1 MRRVRKLVLIA
12 LRSRNSLHSHKL
24 YSLRERETMSAKK
37 SWRPKVKND
46 AENDNKATFE
56 RGKGLIDSV
65 NNSPNYK
72 VEGLGQ
78 TLVILLIDLV
88 LLIVSAAAAMLT
100 IFLVVAIGSGMTDAA
115 YASGASNGV
124 VQIQMST
131 AITAGL
137 TCGVVVWWPKLHY
150 ALRNRL
156 INAIY
161 SKRKKD

>member
-1 MRRVRKLVLIA
+1 
-12 LRSRNSLHSHKL
+12 
-24 YSLRERETMSAKK
+24 MSDKK
-37 SWRPKVKND
+37 SWRPGQKIESSDGVT
-46 AENDNKATFE
+46 ASHS
-56 RGKGLIDSV
+56 RSQGLIDNV

-78 TLVILLIDLV
+78 TLVILIIDLV
-88 LLIVSAAAAMLT
+88 LLIVSSALALIS
-100 IFLVVAIGSGMTDAA
+100 IFLVVAIGSGLTDAA

>member
-1 MRRVRKLVLIA
+1 MGV
-12 LRSRNSLHSHKL
+12 
-24 YSLRERETMSAKK
+24 KK
-37 SWRPKVKND
+37 SWRPDKTTD
-46 AENDNKATFE
+46 SGGDNASLLD
-56 RGKGLIDSV
+56 RSQGLIGNA

-88 LLIVSAAAAMLT
+88 LLIVSAALALMS
-100 IFLVVAIGSGMTDAA
+100 IFLVVAIGSGLTDAA
-115 YASGASNGV
+115 YASGASNGI

-137 TCGVVVWWPKLHY
+137 TCGVVVWWPKIHY

-156 INAIY
+156 VNALY

>member
-1 MRRVRKLVLIA
+1 
-12 LRSRNSLHSHKL
+12 
-24 YSLRERETMSAKK
+24 MSAKK
-37 SWRPKVKND
+37 SWRP
-46 AENDNKATFE
+46 ETQTESGGDNTALLD
-56 RGKGLIDSV
+56 RSQGLIGNI
-65 NNSPNYK
+65 NNTPNYK

-88 LLIVSAAAAMLT
+88 LLIVSSALALLS
-100 IFLVVAIGSGMTDAA
+100 IFLVVAIGSGLTDAA

-137 TCGVVVWWPKLHY
+137 TCGVVVWWPKIHY

-156 INAIY
+156 VNALY

>member
-1 MRRVRKLVLIA
+1 
-12 LRSRNSLHSHKL
+12 
-24 YSLRERETMSAKK
+24 MSAKK
-37 SWRPKVKND
+37 SWRPTVKN
-46 AENDNKATFE
+46 ESEDNNTSKTS
-56 RGKGLIDSV
+56 RGQGLFNNV

-78 TLVILLIDLV
+78 TLLILLIDFV
-88 LLIVSAAAAMLT
+88 LLIASAVVALLA
-100 IFLVVAIGSGMTDAA
+100 IFLVIAIGTGMTDAA

-124 VQIQMST
+124 VQIQMTT

-137 TCGVVVWWPKLHY
+137 VCGVVVWWPKLHY

-161 SKRKKD
+161 NKRKKD

>member
-1 MRRVRKLVLIA
+1 
-12 LRSRNSLHSHKL
+12 
-24 YSLRERETMSAKK
+24 MSAKK
-37 SWRPKVKND
+37 SWRPTVKN
-46 AENDNKATFE
+46 ESEDNNTSKTS
-56 RGKGLIDSV
+56 RGQGLFNNV

-78 TLVILLIDLV
+78 TLLILLIDFV
-88 LLIVSAAAAMLT
+88 LLIVSAVVALLA
-100 IFLVVAIGSGMTDAA
+100 IFLVIAVGTGMTDAA

-124 VQIQMST
+124 VQIQMTT

-137 TCGVVVWWPKLHY
+137 VCGVVVWWPKLHY

-161 SKRKKD
+161 NKRKKD

>member
-1 MRRVRKLVLIA
+1 
-12 LRSRNSLHSHKL
+12 
-24 YSLRERETMSAKK
+24 MSAKK
-37 SWRPKVKND
+37 SWRPTVKN
-46 AENDNKATFE
+46 ESEDNNASKTS
-56 RGKGLIDSV
+56 RGQGLFNNV

-78 TLVILLIDLV
+78 TLLILLIDFV
-88 LLIVSAAAAMLT
+88 LLIVSAVVALLA
-100 IFLVVAIGSGMTDAA
+100 IFLVIAIGTGMTDAA

-124 VQIQMST
+124 VQIQMTT

-137 TCGVVVWWPKLHY
+137 VCGVVVWWPKLHY

-161 SKRKKD
+161 NKRKKD